1 MSDCC
6 LPALFVT
13 KPDDVRVRWV
23 TGYTKLNRYVKRP
36 IHPFPSVHDIV
47 QSIPAGWHFFTKM
60 DVTHGYFQLTLEDK
74 SLTLMK
80 FMLPSDRYS
89 YSTTRA
95 PMGLSSSSDEWC
107 YQSDS
112 SIEGIQFAKKI
123 VDDILV
129 WADSMPQLLERVK
142 MIAERCKQ

>member
-1 MSDCC
+1 
-6 LPALFVT
+6 
-13 KPDDVRVRWV
+13 
-23 TGYTKLNRYVKRP
+23 
-36 IHPFPSVHDIV
+36 
-47 QSIPAGWHFFTKM
+47 
-60 DVTHGYFQLTLEDK
+60 
-74 SLTLMK
+74 
-80 FMLPSDRYS
+80 
-89 YSTTRA
+89 
-95 PMGLSSSSDEWC
+95 MGLSSSSDEWC